1 MKIGIVR
8 ETAPGE
14 RRVALVPDGVNRLV
28 KAGHEVYVQQLAGQ
42 EAGIA
47 DQAYEAQGGVIV
59 STETEIFAKAGLLL
73 AVRPPDIR
81 ALSGMR
87 PYSAL
92 AAILQPLAT
101 NPNFF
106 QMLAEQEITS
116 FSLDAMPRISRA
128 QNMDV
133 LSSMSTVA
141 GYRATIVAS
150 ELLGR
155 FFPMLMTAAG
165 TITPAKVLVLGV
177 GVAGLQAIATA
188 HRLGAV
194 VQAFDTRPVVR
205 DQVESLGATFLA
217 LDLSGEQ
224 TREGYA
230 TELAE
235 EQHVRELALLAKPVA
250 EADVIITTALV
261 PGRRAPILLTQE
273 MVSTMKPGAVI
284 VDMAGEA
291 GGNCEVSVPG
301 QTIVHQGITITA
313 PLDLASQMPLNSSQL
328 YSRNMVNFVTYLLGL
343 GFGGGEAFKLDD
355 EIIARTCMT
364 HDGKIVSTVLQQR
377 IESVTN
383 KGGGA

>member
-42 EAGIA
+42 EAGIS
-47 DQAYEAQGGVIV
+47 DQAYEAQGGLIV
-59 STETEIFAKAGLLL
+59 STETEIFAKAELLL
-73 AVRPPDIR
+73 AVRPLDIR

-92 AAILQPLAT
+92 VAILQPLAT

-106 QMLAEQEITS
+106 QMLAEQQITS

-343 GFGGGEAFKLDD
+343 GFGDGEAFKLDD

>member
-261 PGRRAPILLTQE
+261 PGRRAPILLTKE